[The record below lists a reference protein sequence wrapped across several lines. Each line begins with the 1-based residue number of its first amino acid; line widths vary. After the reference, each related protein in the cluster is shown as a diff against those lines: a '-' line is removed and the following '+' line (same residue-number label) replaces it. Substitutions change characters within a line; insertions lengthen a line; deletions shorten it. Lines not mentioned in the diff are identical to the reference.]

1 MEEAESDA
9 VAWSHWIQDAE
20 PNMLRG
26 KHCFSC
32 TSASEWDP
40 VHSGLL
46 ASASDDNSVRLWQI
60 AADDQREISR
70 QTGVCNGHKDSVL
83 RVSWHSE
90 GQILA
95 SGAYGICRQ
104 MQRRHSDL
112 SHCNKFSFLQLR
124 LIQQLSCGISHP
136 RQQTLVQGH
145 LMATSSK
152 HCRYLANQA

>member
-1 MEEAESDA
+1 MQAAGHEGRVFDLAF
-9 VAWSHWIQDAE
+9 
-20 PNMLRG
+20 N
-26 KHCFSC
+26 
-32 TSASEWDP
+32 P
-40 VHSGLL
+40 VYSGLL

-60 AADDQREISR
+60 ADDDQREISK

-112 SHCNKFSFLQLR
+112 SHCNNMSFLQLR

-136 RQQTLVQGH
+136 REQALIQGH

-152 HCRYLANQA
+152 PCRYLAN